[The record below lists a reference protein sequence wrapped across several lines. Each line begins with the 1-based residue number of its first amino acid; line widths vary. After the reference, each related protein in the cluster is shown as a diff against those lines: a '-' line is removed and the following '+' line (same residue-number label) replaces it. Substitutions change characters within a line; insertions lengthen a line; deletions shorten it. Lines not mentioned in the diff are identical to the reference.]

1 MMRKAPAIL
10 AVVLAVLATVRL
22 AETANE
28 EMRKEI
34 EIPANKLAVCKYPNA
49 ADIVLVIDNNGL
61 SAESFVAIKK
71 LLGMVTLTYDL
82 GERSMRFS
90 IMTFTSKEQIK
101 AFDLCTHCKNDR
113 LYRAIMKIDWQK
125 PESAGGH
132 SGSAMEFAR
141 TTMFRDARPNARKL
155 VVLIG
160 TEPPSSPK
168 EAKKLNEEVGKL
180 KEEGIDFV
188 MVMIGE
194 HIFQKEMKKMIP
206 ALDEERFHYL
216 PGLNVPA
223 GGNKF
228 AEILCDHIGRA
239 CEPGNHRVNGT
250 KCIVNC
256 KILGMVR
263 DGDTCKADTDS
274 CPPGF
279 EKEEDTCT
287 INKCPLHYE
296 KDSVTEKC
304 ILKTQCPPGYSI
316 SKNGCDSLC
325 PPGMKSY
332 DGGCKDLL
340 FGLIAMPLHFFLVFD
355 ASANTG
361 QSGFEESK
369 LFIVG
374 LLNRFVIGKES
385 VTFTLI
391 YSSGSDVRIMVF
403 DGTESTD
410 SYVTA
415 VFNLQYK
422 GGESKLPEL
431 PDYATTFLKTANPRI
446 QTNVLLIGSFYVKA
460 SDKDDV
466 RHGIHVIRDLK
477 WAYLF
482 FIPFGEKLNVYWWKK
497 SIKPE
502 HIIPLYNFPPGR
514 VYSIMHS
521 LIQWI
526 NLHLCPKGTVWNK
539 EKGYCAKCAS
549 CPLLTTTPL
558 PTTEGPTPEPST
570 ATPPTTLPASTTTTT
585 AEIII
590 VLPTTTPPTST
601 TSSTTTSTT
610 TPNTTTERDLI
621 TTKPVMPSTT
631 PEITTPATTSSS
643 TTTTSKPDIFV
654 PPNTISTSTTTTT
667 KPTDH
672 TPVII
677 IPPPTT
683 TKLPPTTTNSITKT
697 TTTKETIIFVPPTT
711 TSTTTTPKPTP
722 HSVLTTPS
730 TSTTTTKETIVF
742 VPPTTTPSTSTTTT
756 PKLPIIII
764 PPTTTPSTSATTTP
778 KPPIIVIPPTTTP
791 STSTTTTP
799 KPPIIIIPPTT
810 TPSTSATTTPKLPI
824 IIIPPTT
831 TPSTSTT
838 TTPKP
843 PIIIVPPTT
852 TPSTSTTTQSTS
864 TTTTPK
870 PPIIIIPPTTTP
882 STSTTTTPK
891 PPIIIIPPTTT
902 PSTSTTTTPKPP
914 IIIIPPTTTPS
925 TSTTTTPKPPI
936 IIVPPTTTPSTSTT
950 TTPKPPIII
959 VPPTTT
965 PSTSATTLKP
975 PIIFVPPTTTP
986 QRPMITTTSPIST
999 TQTPLCDPC
1008 TPSQAACSKAKA
1020 VDLVIL
1026 VDASTDMGKT
1036 RLQSVKK
1043 FMKKFIS
1050 KRPSGRLEPRFSIL
1064 TYGSRSRPNA
1074 WFKQC
1079 IKIKKCVQIAE
1090 KRVKPASGKPK
1101 LGEAIKYSLKYAFQ
1115 MRRRMRKGTRRGIIV
1130 ISSGKTYDLKW
1141 TKAQAGKAERL
1152 KKNVFFLGVGD
1163 KMDKKMIDSI
1173 APGKRQ
1179 FKLSAAK
1186 LLKSKKVM
1194 KWLEGIYIGC
1204 NIGKAPTA
1212 PPRPECKLWEEW
1224 HARLHKC
1231 VEKQCHCRGEGDP
1244 HYHRY
1249 DGSLLNFMGICKY
1262 VFSKST
1268 NTKDTCAFSVEVKN
1282 EHRKGWGLVAWTRLV
1297 DFKMGGYAIRLHKDM
1312 RTFKNGQ
1319 LVNLPFAIKT
1329 KGGHIISVWKAG
1341 PGIRVDVPSCTIHLT
1356 FSLGHAVT
1364 LTTGFKR
1371 YGGKGKLTG
1380 ICGECGVYSYG
1391 SGGSHG
1397 KSSKDHHL
1405 DPNSFS
1411 VPDDSDLPLKQ
1422 CKRVKEPTIKCS
1434 TAQNK
1439 IIANDA
1445 HCGLMMNTEGLFKAC
1460 IKSGKVKHKNNYQSC
1475 KMDVCAHYSKAKA
1488 RMEAVC
1494 ASIGSFATECQKFDF
1509 APSKP
1514 WRTAKFC
1521 PMKCP
1526 TNSDYNP
1533 KMNPCQPNCVK
1544 QTCKAKAPVEG
1555 CQCKKGYLLSGQA
1568 CVAKA
1573 KCGCLDGGDYL
1584 LVGETRTAKDC
1595 KRSMKCVKAGGKV
1608 KVLKLKPCG
1617 KNASCTVGKGGH
1629 YQCTCKKGYHG
1640 NGNSC
1645 KKVSHDTAKPTDKVI
1660 CSTAKAVDLVLL
1672 VDASTTMGKE
1682 GLEYVK
1688 KFMKKFIS
1696 KRPSGRLE
1704 PRFSILTYGSR
1715 TRPSA
1720 WFKQCIKIKKCVQIA
1735 EKRVKPASGKPQ
1747 LGEAIKYSLKYAFQM
1762 RRRMRKGTR
1771 RGIIVISSGKT
1782 YDLKWT
1788 KAQAGKAER
1797 LKKNVFFLGVGDK
1810 MDKKMI
1816 DSIAPGKR
1824 QFKLSAAKLL
1834 KSKKVMKWLDDIYT
1848 GCDIG
1853 SAPTAAPKMTNGKQ
1867 KPKDKKKKKKK
1878 GSKCVPKAVDIVV
1891 LVDTSNFLGKKSL
1904 KIVKSFLK
1912 KAISGSPNG
1921 ALGPQFSIIQ
1931 YDKRTRAKAWFKQCK
1946 NKARC
1951 ASVAQ
1956 KKIKFGGGQA
1966 AMGKAL
1972 RYALKYA
1979 FQTSRKIRT
1988 GTRRAILVIN
1998 GGKSKDRL
2006 KTMAAAD
2013 KAFKLKRP
2021 VYSLTI
2027 GAKLDLKLLQHI
2039 SPGKRQLVIPAGKLS
2054 KSKKVM
2060 TWLQTIYTGC
2070 IPS

>member
-1008 TPSQAACSKAKA
+1008 TPSQA
-1020 VDLVIL
+1020 
-1026 VDASTDMGKT
+1026 
-1036 RLQSVKK
+1036 
-1043 FMKKFIS
+1043 
-1050 KRPSGRLEPRFSIL
+1050 
-1064 TYGSRSRPNA
+1064 
-1074 WFKQC
+1074 
-1079 IKIKKCVQIAE
+1079 
-1090 KRVKPASGKPK
+1090 
-1101 LGEAIKYSLKYAFQ
+1101 
-1115 MRRRMRKGTRRGIIV
+1115 
-1130 ISSGKTYDLKW
+1130 
-1141 TKAQAGKAERL
+1141 
-1152 KKNVFFLGVGD
+1152 
-1163 KMDKKMIDSI
+1163 
-1173 APGKRQ
+1173 
-1179 FKLSAAK
+1179 
-1186 LLKSKKVM
+1186 
-1194 KWLEGIYIGC
+1194 
-1204 NIGKAPTA
+1204 PTA